1 MTTKKFPAA
10 HAVLELVTIVI
21 EEAREKEI
29 AVANTNDPET
39 LALIERAVE
48 RVEKAQ
54 AERAIHVPA
63 VVPQWGE
70 RALTQNELNS
80 IEALTNYQPG
90 LFLLPVLV
98 ACPMGRNCRGT
109 LLQTQNPEQRL
120 SRGLSGRNEQART
133 AYDEARTSTSR

>member
-63 VVPQWGE
+63 VVCMRSPTSGI
-70 RALTQNELNS
+70 N
-80 IEALTNYQPG
+80 
-90 LFLLPVLV
+90 
-98 ACPMGRNCRGT
+98 GR
-109 LLQTQNPEQRL
+109 
-120 SRGLSGRNEQART
+120 
-133 AYDEARTSTSR
+133 